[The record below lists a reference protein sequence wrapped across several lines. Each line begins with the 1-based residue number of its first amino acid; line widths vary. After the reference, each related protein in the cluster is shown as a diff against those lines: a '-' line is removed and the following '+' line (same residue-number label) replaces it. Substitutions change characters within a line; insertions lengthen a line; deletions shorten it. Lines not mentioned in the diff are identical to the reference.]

1 MQKIKTDG
9 KVLRAMT
16 GCLKIM
22 LGELRRNFHQN
33 VFSLENVK
41 GLVQNSAYN
50 AEAETQH
57 VDGTLI

>member
-1 MQKIKTDG
+1 
-9 KVLRAMT
+9 
-16 GCLKIM
+16 M